1 MYGEPRNLHVLTHSF
16 PTRRSSDLNVWFG
29 IGGVLLDWN
38 PRHLYRDL
46 VADPAELE
54 WFLANVCTMVWN
66 AELDAG
72 RPFDEACD
80 ALASAHPDHADLVH
94 AWKRQDEMI
103 AGEVAGTA
111 DVVRELRAS
120 GVPLYLLTNMPT
132 DVFAA
137 RSEERRVGKE
147 CVSTCRSRWSPDN

>member
-16 PTRRSSDLNVWFG
+16 PTRRSSDLNVVFD

-111 DVVRELRAS
+111 DVVSALRAS
-120 GVPLYLLTNMPT
+120 GVPPYLHTTMPT
-132 DVFAA
+132 DVLAD
-137 RSEERRVGKE
+137 RHSTYGVSLGHDGSVGLG
-147 CVSTCRSRWSPDN
+147 